1 LSHLVPGFQARHHL
15 RMRSIVVLAAL
26 TACGSSTTAVDTHPR
41 FENDYTGARAEA
53 KQRHLPLAVEV
64 WAPW

>member
-1 LSHLVPGFQARHHL
+1 MST
-15 RMRSIVVLAAL
+15 MRSAIVLLAAV
-26 TACGSSTTAVDTHPR
+26 ACGSSTTTVDHHPR
-41 FENDYTGARAEA
+41 FENDYAAARADA

>member
-1 LSHLVPGFQARHHL
+1 MLGFQARHHAA
-15 RMRSIVVLAAL
+15 MKSIVMIAAM
-26 TACGSSTTAVDTHPR
+26 TVACGSSTTAVDTHPR